1 MPHFHGNNMPLGY
14 QGNKYQCI
22 FSVEPNAVCIALM
35 VPGGQRLALHAA
47 LLYHLYCPLLV
58 VQMIEVHWICTCAP
72 KGSLQEKRENI
83 TDLLSLMLAIH

>member
-1 MPHFHGNNMPLGY
+1 MPLGY

-35 VPGGQRLALHAA
+35 VPGGQRLELHAA

-58 VQMIEVHWICTCAP
+58 VQMIECIGYEHVLQRV
-72 KGSLQEKRENI
+72 KGSLQAKRENI
-83 TDLLSLMLAIH
+83 TNQLSLMLAIH